1 MSVVQASHHHR
12 PVRPVRGG
20 WFRVL
25 GVSRVGDGT
34 TRLVVIRGNS
44 GSGKSA
50 TAQEVR
56 RRVGRGVAWV
66 EQDYL
71 RRTLLR
77 EHDRPRQPNIGLID
91 QTVRYALD
99 SGYHVILEG
108 ILYSPTYGEMVRQL
122 IADHSGQTGVYY
134 FQVPLD
140 ETLRRHATKPLAK
153 VVTPEQLRN
162 WYQPCDLLG
171 VPGEQIID
179 KASTLDDTANRIIS
193 DLTWTAGGTTPH
205 PVED

>member
-1 MSVVQASHHHR
+1 MSR
-12 PVRPVRGG
+12 
-20 WFRVL
+20 L
-25 GVSRVGDGT
+25 GDAT
-34 TRLVVIRGNS
+34 TRLAVVRGNS
-44 GSGKSA
+44 GSGKST

-71 RRTLLR
+71 RRILLR
-77 EHDRPRQPNIGLID
+77 EHDRPGQPNIGLID

-99 SGYHVILEG
+99 HGYHVILEG

-122 IADHSGQTGVYY
+122 IADHAGPTGVYY
-134 FQVPLD
+134 FQLPFD
-140 ETLRRHATKPLAK
+140 ETVQRHATRPLSK
-153 VVTPEQLRN
+153 IVTPEQMRD

-171 VPGEQIID
+171 VPGEQVID
-179 KASTLDDTANRIIS
+179 ISSTLDESAGRIIT
-193 DLTWTAGGTTPH
+193 DLAWTGGGAIAH

>member
-1 MSVVQASHHHR
+1 VSQ
-12 PVRPVRGG
+12 
-20 WFRVL
+20 L
-25 GVSRVGDGT
+25 GDST
-34 TRLVVIRGNS
+34 TRLAVLRGNS
-44 GSGKSA
+44 GSGKST

-56 RRVGRGVAWV
+56 RRIGRGVAWV

-71 RRTLLR
+71 RRILLR
-77 EHDRPRQPNIGLID
+77 EHDRPGQPNIGLID

-122 IADHSGQTGVYY
+122 IADHVGQTGVYY
-134 FQVPLD
+134 FQIPFD
-140 ETLRRHATKPLAK
+140 ETVRRHATRPLSK
-153 VVTPEQLRN
+153 VVTPEQMRE

-179 KASTLDDTANRIIS
+179 ITSTLDDSTTRIIN
-193 DLTWTAGGTTPH
+193 DLTWTTGGAVLH

>member
-1 MSVVQASHHHR
+1 MI
-12 PVRPVRGG
+12 
-20 WFRVL
+20 
-25 GVSRVGDGT
+25 GDST
-34 TRLVVIRGNS
+34 TRLAVLRGPS
-44 GSGKSA
+44 ASGKST

-77 EHDRPRQPNIGLID
+77 EHDRPGQPNIGLID

-99 SGYHVILEG
+99 HGYHVILEG
-108 ILYSPTYGEMVRQL
+108 GLYSPTYGEMVRQL
-122 IADHSGQTGVYY
+122 IADHAGHTAVYY
-134 FQVPLD
+134 FQIPFD
-140 ETLRRHATKPLAK
+140 ETVRRHATKPRTT
-153 VVTPEQLRN
+153 VTPEKLRE

-171 VPGEQIID
+171 VPDEHLID
-179 KASTLDDTANRIIS
+179 SSSTLHDTTTRIIT
-193 DLTWTAGGTTPH
+193 DLTWTKGGPVPH

>member
-1 MSVVQASHHHR
+1 MC
-12 PVRPVRGG
+12 PG
-20 WFRVL
+20 WWSRVL
-25 GVSRVGDGT
+25 GVSRVGDAA
-34 TRLVVIRGNS
+34 TRLAVIRGNS
-44 GSGKSA
+44 GSGKST

-77 EHDRPRQPNIGLID
+77 EHDRPGQPNVGLID
-91 QTVRYALD
+91 QTVRYALG

-108 ILYSPTYGEMVRQL
+108 ILYTPHYGEMVRQL
-122 IADHSGQTGVYY
+122 IADHAGQTGVYY
-134 FQVPLD
+134 FQVPFD
-140 ETLRRHATKPLAK
+140 ETLRRHATKPLAN

-162 WYQPCDLLG
+162 WYHPCDLLG

-179 KASTLDDTANRIIS
+179 GTSTLDDSANRIIN
-193 DLTWTAGGTTPH
+193 DLTWTSGGAIPH
-205 PVED
+205 AVED

>member
-1 MSVVQASHHHR
+1 MAR
-12 PVRPVRGG
+12 I
-20 WFRVL
+20 
-25 GVSRVGDGT
+25 GDGT
-34 TRLVVIRGNS
+34 TRFVVLRGS
-44 GSGKSA
+44 SASGKST

-77 EHDRPRQPNIGLID
+77 EHDRPGQPNIGLID

-99 SGYHVILEG
+99 HGYHVILEG

-122 IADHSGQTGVYY
+122 IADHAGHTGVYY
-134 FQVPLD
+134 LLIPFD
-140 ETLRRHATKPLAK
+140 ETLRRHATKPPSE
-153 VVTPEQLRN
+153 VTVEQLRR

-171 VPGEQIID
+171 VPGEQVID
-179 KASTLDDTANRIIS
+179 STSTLDASARRIIS
-193 DLTWTAGGTTPH
+193 DLAWSTGGTVPH
-205 PVED
+205 AVEN

>member
-1 MSVVQASHHHR
+1 M
-12 PVRPVRGG
+12 
-20 WFRVL
+20 L
-25 GVSRVGDGT
+25 GDST
-34 TRLVVIRGNS
+34 TRLAVLRGNS
-44 GSGKSA
+44 ASGKST

-77 EHDRPRQPNIGLID
+77 EHDRPGLPNIGLID

-99 SGYHVILEG
+99 HGYHVVLDG
-108 ILYSPTYGEMVRQL
+108 ILYSPTYGAMVRQL
-122 IADHSGQTGVYY
+122 IADHVGQTGVYY
-134 FQVPLD
+134 FQIPFD
-140 ETLRRHATKPLAK
+140 ETVRRHESKPLRT
-153 VVTPEQLRN
+153 VVTAEQLRQ

-179 KASTLDDTANRIIS
+179 HTSTLDDSADRIIS
-193 DLTWTAGGTTPH
+193 DLNWTAGGAIEH
-205 PVED
+205 AVED